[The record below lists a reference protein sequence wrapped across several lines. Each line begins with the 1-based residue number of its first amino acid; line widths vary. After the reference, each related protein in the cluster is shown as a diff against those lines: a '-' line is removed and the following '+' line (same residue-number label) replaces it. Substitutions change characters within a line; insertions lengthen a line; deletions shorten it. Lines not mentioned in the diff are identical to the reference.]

1 MATGS
6 IRVRE
11 NKNGRSYQITVEG
24 DRDPLTGKRNRKYK
38 TVRGTKKQAEL
49 VRRKMIEE
57 MESGD
62 IVVASAMKV
71 KDWMEEWVSN
81 YVPNIEA
88 TTRVGYNERIRN
100 SINPYLGEIPLKTLK
115 PLFVQKWVNT
125 LHNERGLKPKT
136 IKNAFL
142 NLKAALDK
150 AVLLGMIPRNPC
162 IGVELPKMQKYQGKY
177 YNKEELKIMLDAA
190 KDTDIYM
197 IVLLAAYVGFR
208 RGELVALTWDD
219 IDFEKKVISVRNNTV
234 LADGNVITKQPK
246 SVAGIRDI
254 TVGDNIIAELKK
266 AQIEY
271 KKRKLAMGRR
281 FIDSNL
287 VICREDGKGYRPDS
301 ITQKWRRFIISNN
314 LKDIRF
320 HDLRH
325 SCATAMIEAGI
336 DPKTVQ
342 QRMGHADISVTMNIY
357 AHCTKTMDEKAA
369 ELMDNII
376 FA

>member
-6 IRVRE
+6 IRSRE
-11 NKNGRSYQITVEG
+11 TKSGRVYQITVEG

-49 VRRKMIEE
+49 MKRKMIED

-62 IVVASAMKV
+62 IMVASALKL
-71 KDWMEEWVSN
+71 KDWMEEWVTN

-88 TTRVGYNERIRN
+88 TTKVGYNERIRN
-100 SINPYLGEIPLKTLK
+100 SINPYLGEIPLKALKTLS
-115 PLFVQKWVNT
+115 VQQWVNT
-125 LHNERGLKPKT
+125 LRKEKGLKPKT

-150 AVLLGMIPRNPC
+150 AVVLGMIPRNPC
-162 IGVELPKMQKYQGKY
+162 VGVVLPKMQKYQGQY
-177 YNKEELKIMLDAA
+177 YNKEELKEMLEVA
-190 KDTDIYM
+190 KDTDIYLM
-197 IVLLAAYVGFR
+197 VLLTAYVGFR

-219 IDFEKKVISVRNNTV
+219 VDFEKKTISVRNNTV
-234 LADGNVITKQPK
+234 LADGNIITKQPK

-254 TVGDNIIAELKK
+254 TISDNILAELKNAK
-266 AQIEY
+266 KDY
-271 KKRKLAMGRR
+271 KKRKLAMGRD
-281 FIDSNL
+281 FVDSNL
-287 VICREDGKGYRPDS
+287 VICRENGKGYRPDS
-301 ITQKWRRFIISNN
+301 ITQKWRRFVISNN
-314 LKDIRF
+314 LKEIRF

-342 QRMGHADISVTMNIY
+342 QRLGHADISVTMNIY
-357 AHCTKTMDEKAA
+357 AHCTKTMDKKAA
-369 ELMDNII
+369 ETMDNIL